1 MNRVQILK
9 TVVELVQGDITDM
22 ATDAVVNA
30 ANSQLSHGGGVAAA
44 IVKKGG
50 QVIQEE
56 SSIWVKAWGGEVSVG
71 SAAITSG
78 GKLKAKYVIHAVGPR
93 MGEGDEDN
101 KLKKATLSSLQ
112 MADRHNLKSVA
123 LPAISTGIFGYPM
136 NRCARVMIGATLE
149 YLNGQSKLERV
160 VFCLWGPEAF
170 GVFEETLSE
179 LANSFDPVIFLNDT

>member
-1 MNRVQILK
+1 MNRVQIHR
-9 TVVELVQGDITDM
+9 TIIELVQGDITDM
-22 ATDAVVNA
+22 TTDAIVNA
-30 ANSQLSHGGGVAAA
+30 ANSQLSHGGGVAGA

-50 QVIQEE
+50 QVIQDE

-93 MGEGDEDN
+93 MGEGDEDA

-136 NRCARVMIGATLE
+136 DRCARVMIGAIFD
-149 YLNGQSKLERV
+149 YLSAQSKLERV
-160 VFCLWGPEAF
+160 VFCLWDQKAY
-170 GVFEETLSE
+170 GVFEETFSE
-179 LANSFDPVIFLNDT
+179 QSRSFDPVIFLNDA

>member
-1 MNRVQILK
+1 MNRIQILR
-9 TVVELVQGDITDM
+9 TVVELIQGDITDM
-22 ATDAVVNA
+22 ATDAIVNA
-30 ANSQLSHGGGVAAA
+30 ANSQLAHGGGVAAA

-50 QVIQEE
+50 QVIQDE

-136 NRCARVMIGATLE
+136 DRCARVMIGSTLE
-149 YLNGQSKLERV
+149 YLSNQSKLERV
-160 VFCLWGPEAF
+160 LFCLWGPEAF
-170 GVFEETLSE
+170 GVFESTFSE
-179 LANSFDPVIFLNDT
+179 LAHSFDPVIFLNDI